1 MTLRLVALDLDG
13 TLLDPYGKLS
23 PGVVDAVGS
32 LQRTGTQVILCTGRR
47 YRTALP
53 VAQQLGLAGPI
64 VTNNGVLVK
73 DLETG
78 RTLQHAFFPSALYAD
93 VLAEMR
99 TLAPPLV
106 YIDDYHEGTD
116 MVTERLEAGHEFQQ
130 EYLADNTA
138 FLRLVADL
146 GEARPDNVIMM
157 SAMADTASLMALRER
172 AVGKLGARVHTHR
185 LMNKSYQG
193 DILEFLSPEA
203 GKWAALARFAA
214 SIGIDP
220 EEIAAVGDDN
230 NDAEMI
236 AGAGLGIAM
245 GNAVDAAK
253 EGAQHVVRSNAEGGA
268 IEAIEMIRR
277 EI

>member
-1 MTLRLVALDLDG
+1 MSIRLVALDLDG

-23 PGVVDAVGS
+23 PGVVAAVAS
-32 LQRTGTQVILCTGRR
+32 LRRAGPEVMLCTGRR

-53 VAQQLGLAGPI
+53 MAMQLGLEGPI

-73 DLETG
+73 DIETG
-78 RTLQHAFFPSALYAD
+78 RTLQHAFFPTSLYAD

-99 TLAPPLV
+99 SFAPPLV
-106 YIDDYHEGTD
+106 YIDAYHECTD
-116 MVTERLEAGHEFQQ
+116 MVTERVEEAHAFQQ

-146 GEARPDNVIMM
+146 DHARPDNVIMM
-157 SAMADTASLMALRER
+157 SAMADTASLMELRKR
-172 AVGKLGARVHTHR
+172 AVARLGDRVHTHR

-220 EEIAAVGDDN
+220 EEIAAVGDDH
-230 NDAEMI
+230 NDADMI
-236 AGAGLGIAM
+236 AGAGMGIAM

-253 EGAQHVVRSNAEGGA
+253 EGAEHIVSSNAEGGA
-268 IEAIEMIRR
+268 IEAIEKIRR
-277 EI
+277 AL